1 VTRLGSTTSP
11 AVAHRL
17 RDRLHGRHP
26 HHEQHT
32 GPTVDELGTLP
43 PALQDPDHAHVHP
56 PRTTDGLRDDRPS
69 PGRIVPTH
77 GRP

>member
-1 VTRLGSTTSP
+1 MTRLSSITGP

-17 RDRLHGRHP
+17 RDRLPGRHP
-26 HHEQHT
+26 LHEQHT

-43 PALQDPDHAHVHP
+43 AALQDRDHAHVHP
-56 PRTTDGLRDDRPS
+56 PQTTGGLRDDRPS